1 MKKAVVFFADG
12 FEEVEALTVCDALM
26 RAGVK
31 VVKAAVGGSLT
42 VTSSHDVKVVCDA
55 LVEDIK
61 DEMVDL
67 VFAPG
72 GMPGSSNLAQSWP
85 VNEMIVRHV
94 QDRLVA
100 AICAAPAVVLGPL
113 GLLEGRKATCFP
125 GCEEYAPSV
134 VLTVSWRMETS
145 SLRSLSPMPGRLASS
160 LLNVFS
166 GRMHEEG
173 SRAASGGTAEK
184 REGEAGRLPLLR
196 LQIASFCF
204 CSFILFRWSIASMKS
219 KMLFP
224 FSSTYRWTASGMSL
238 KSFSWASS

>member
-31 VVKAAVGGSLT
+31 VVKAAVGGSLA

-134 VLTVSWRMETS
+134 VFS
-145 SLRSLSPMPGRLASS
+145 SDGVVEDGNIITAKSVAYAWPLGF
-160 LLNVFS
+160 LL
-166 GRMHEEG
+166 
-173 SRAASGGTAEK
+173 K
-184 REGEAGRLPLLR
+184 REGEAGRLPLRR

>member
-72 GMPGSSNLAQSWP
+72 GMPGSSNLAQCWP

-134 VLTVSWRMETS
+134 
-145 SLRSLSPMPGRLASS
+145 A
-160 LLNVFS
+160 
-166 GRMHEEG
+166 
-173 SRAASGGTAEK
+173 
-184 REGEAGRLPLLR
+184 
-196 LQIASFCF
+196 
-204 CSFILFRWSIASMKS
+204 
-219 KMLFP
+219 
-224 FSSTYRWTASGMSL
+224 FSSDGVVEDGNIITAKSVAYAWPLGFLLVERLLGTDARRRLESGI
-238 KSFSWASS
+238 WWNR

>member
-31 VVKAAVGGSLT
+31 VVKAAVGGSLA

-125 GCEEYAPSV
+125 GCEEYAPLV
-134 VLTVSWRMETS
+134 
-145 SLRSLSPMPGRLASS
+145 
-160 LLNVFS
+160 VFS
-166 GRMHEEG
+166 SDGVVEDGNIITAKSVAYAWPLGFLLVERLLGADARRRLEG
-173 SRAASGGTAEK
+173 GIWWNR
-184 REGEAGRLPLLR
+184 
-196 LQIASFCF
+196 
-204 CSFILFRWSIASMKS
+204 
-219 KMLFP
+219 
-224 FSSTYRWTASGMSL
+224 
-238 KSFSWASS
+238 

>member
-134 VLTVSWRMETS
+134 VFS
-145 SLRSLSPMPGRLASS
+145 SDGVVEDGNIITAKSVAYAWPLRASSRGGCTKKTRGRHLVEPLKREKGRPVGFPFVVFRSLPSASARS
-160 LLNVFS
+160 S
-166 GRMHEEG
+166 
-173 SRAASGGTAEK
+173 SSGGA
-184 REGEAGRLPLLR
+184 
-196 LQIASFCF
+196 LQA
-204 CSFILFRWSIASMKS
+204 
-219 KMLFP
+219 
-224 FSSTYRWTASGMSL
+224 
-238 KSFSWASS
+238 

>member
-12 FEEVEALTVCDALM
+12 FEEVEALTVCDALV
-26 RAGVK
+26 RAGVE
-31 VVKAAVGGSLT
+31 VVKAAVGGSLE
-42 VTSSHDVKVVCDA
+42 VVSSHDVRIVCDA
-55 LVEDIK
+55 LVEDVK

-72 GMPGSSNLAQSWP
+72 GMPGSSNLAQCWP

-134 VLTVSWRMETS
+134 S
-145 SLRSLSPMPGRLASS
+145 
-160 LLNVFS
+160 
-166 GRMHEEG
+166 
-173 SRAASGGTAEK
+173 
-184 REGEAGRLPLLR
+184 
-196 LQIASFCF
+196 
-204 CSFILFRWSIASMKS
+204 
-219 KMLFP
+219 
-224 FSSTYRWTASGMSL
+224 FSSEGVVEDGNIITA
-238 KSFSWASS
+238 KSVAYAWPLGLVLVQRLMGDQARERLEKGIWWNR

>member
-31 VVKAAVGGSLT
+31 VVKAAVGGSLA

-125 GCEEYAPSV
+125 GCEEYAPS
-134 VLTVSWRMETS
+134 
-145 SLRSLSPMPGRLASS
+145 
-160 LLNVFS
+160 
-166 GRMHEEG
+166 
-173 SRAASGGTAEK
+173 
-184 REGEAGRLPLLR
+184 
-196 LQIASFCF
+196 ASF
-204 CSFILFRWSIASMKS
+204 SSEGVVEDGNIITAKS
-219 KMLFP
+219 VAYAWPLGFLLVE
-224 FSSTYRWTASGMSL
+224 RLLGADARRRLEGGIW
-238 KSFSWASS
+238 WNR